1 MRHFVRQF
9 YRVAKR
15 KIRVSPELPFLSALA
30 FVLVPVQWMGAWIFA
45 VGVHELSHYI
55 ALRLCGG
62 SVTDITISCRGVVM
76 ETQALPLGKEA
87 ICAYAGPLCALS
99 ILLFSR
105 YFPRTAICTLVL
117 SAYNLLP
124 VFPLDGGRGLGCLL
138 RKILPEMTAVRV
150 FSVVENT
157 VLLGILLIAL
167 YSVFCL
173 NLGLLPAVL
182 AVLLLVRSKG
192 IKFPCKKCRLGL
204 Q

>member
-9 YRVAKR
+9 YRVAKG
-15 KIRVSPELPFLSALA
+15 KIRVSADLLFLFAVA
-30 FVLVPVQWMGAWIFA
+30 FILVPVQWIGAWIFA
-45 VGVHELSHYI
+45 ISVHELSHYI

-62 SVTDITISCRGVVM
+62 TVTDISISCRGVVM
-76 ETQALPLGKEA
+76 QTQALSLGKEA

-138 RKILPEMTAVRV
+138 RKVLPELTAVRV
-150 FSVVENT
+150 FSVVENS
-157 VLLGILLIAL
+157 VLLGILFIAL

-173 NLGLLPAVL
+173 NLGLLPAAL
-182 AVLLLVRSKG
+182 AVLLLLRSKG